1 MSQEKFPHEK
11 DLDKKPKAAPKKDKE
26 QAKPKAKAKH
36 ADPSEELK
44 KQIAELN
51 KQNEDLS
58 NKFLRSQAE
67 QQNMQ
72 KRYSKERSQLIKYQ
86 DQDLA
91 RDLLSSVDNLER
103 ALAVDAD
110 DKAAKQLKKG
120 VQMTLELLQKALKDH
135 GITPIEAEGEKFD
148 PQLHQ
153 AVQTL
158 PADDKHPKDTVV
170 KVLQKGYLYK
180 DRTLRAAMVIVAQ

>member
-11 DLDKKPKAAPKKDKE
+11 DLAKKPKAAPKKDEE
-26 QAKPKAKAKH
+26 QAKPKAKQ
-36 ADPSEELK
+36 ADPSKELQ
-44 KQIAELN
+44 KQIAELK
-51 KQNEDLS
+51 KQNDDLS

-86 DQDLA
+86 GQDLA

-110 DKAAKQLKKG
+110 DEAAKQLKKG

-135 GITPIEAEGEKFD
+135 GITPIKAEGEKFD

-158 PADDKHPKDTVV
+158 PADDEHPKDTVV

>member
-11 DLDKKPKAAPKKDKE
+11 DLDKKPQTAPKKKAGH
-26 QAKPKAKAKH
+26 AKPQAKH
-36 ADPSEELK
+36 ADPSAELK
-44 KQIAELN
+44 KQVAKLQ
-51 KQNEDLS
+51 KQNDDLS

-72 KRYSKERSQLIKYQ
+72 KRYSKERAQLIKYQ

-91 RDLLSSVDNLER
+91 RDLLASVDNLER
-103 ALAVDAD
+103 ALAVKAD
-110 DKAAKQLKKG
+110 DSAAKQLKKG

-135 GITPIEAEGEKFD
+135 GITPIKAEGEKFD

-153 AVQTL
+153 AVQTM